1 MGVKTQKK
9 MKRLIFITTFIL
21 LLSAYSASAQKVKE
35 AAIEFTETI
44 HNYDTI
50 QQGKEAVCYFYYK
63 NSGNSPLVLY
73 NAFSS
78 CGCTIPK
85 WNAKPLPP
93 GKSDKIK
100 VVYNAGNEG
109 SFQKTIVVKSNAK
122 NEPQKVLRIKGYVKK

>member
-1 MGVKTQKK
+1 MGIQTQKK
-9 MKRLIFITTFIL
+9 MKSKIIL
-21 LLSAYSASAQKVKE
+21 LILVSILSTYSICAQKPNEAIVK
-35 AAIEFTETI
+35 FSETI

-50 QQGKEAVCYFYYK
+50 KLGEEAVCYFYYK
-63 NSGNSPLVLY
+63 NTGNSPLVLY